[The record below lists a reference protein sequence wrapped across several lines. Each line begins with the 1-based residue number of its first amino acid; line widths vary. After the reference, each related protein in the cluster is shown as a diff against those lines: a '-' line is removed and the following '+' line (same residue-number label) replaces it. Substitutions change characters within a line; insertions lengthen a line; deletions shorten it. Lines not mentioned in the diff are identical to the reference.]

1 MNWTINFPPIENHSK
16 ELYPNATELYIT
28 ADGGGSNGSRN
39 RLWKYCLQ
47 EFSYESGLTIPASH
61 FPPGTSKWN
70 KIEHRLLNHI
80 SMNWKGQ
87 PLVSLDVIINLI
99 GSTTSQKGLKVYAM
113 EDRNVY
119 PTKRKIPDKEMV
131 KINIV
136 QNDSL
141 GKGNYTIKPKVI
153 PNV

>member
-1 MNWTINFPPIENHSK
+1 
-16 ELYPNATELYIT
+16 
-28 ADGGGSNGSRN
+28 
-39 RLWKYCLQ
+39 
-47 EFSYESGLTIPASH
+47 
-61 FPPGTSKWN
+61 
-70 KIEHRLLNHI
+70 
-80 SMNWKGQ
+80 MNWKGQ